1 MLLSRTSEYALQAL
15 IYLATRPPGK
25 PSLAREVAQY
35 LGTPA
40 PYLSN
45 VLKLLCRR
53 RLLVSTRG
61 RGGGFQ
67 LAPATRRLSILKVL
81 AEVEG
86 PGAFEG
92 CVLGLKR
99 CADATACPVHHVW
112 KPLKTRMLDTLAGQT
127 IGSMAELVQAGR
139 YRLK

>member
-1 MLLSRTSEYALQAL
+1 MLLSRTAEYAVQAL
-15 IYLATRPPGK
+15 IYLATRPDDG
-25 PSLAREVAQY
+25 LTGAREVASY

-45 VLKLLCRR
+45 ILKKLVQH

-61 RGGGFQ
+61 RGGGFRVV
-67 LAPATRRLSILKVL
+67 ATARRLSVL
-81 AEVEG
+81 HIVELIDG
-86 PGAFEG
+86 PHAFEG

-112 KPLKTRMLDTLAGQT
+112 KPLKDRMLRTLAGQT
-127 IGSMAELVQAGR
+127 IGGMADLVRAGR
-139 YRLK
+139 YRLV